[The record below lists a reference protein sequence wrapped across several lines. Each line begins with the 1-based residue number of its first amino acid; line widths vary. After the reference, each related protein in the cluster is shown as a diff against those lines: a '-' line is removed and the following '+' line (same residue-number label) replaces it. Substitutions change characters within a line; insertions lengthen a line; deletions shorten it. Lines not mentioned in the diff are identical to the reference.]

1 VTNPKK
7 LFSFAITYWVF
18 ILSTETFLALFARH
32 FSLLKLNMAAQN
44 GNTTAPGDAKD
55 GFDAIPQE
63 ILDRLT
69 RVDMPK
75 VRDIPSSEQTI
86 EVAGATIPT
95 YNCETLVLGSGAA
108 GMRAAVE
115 LKRRSID
122 VLVASTGLFAGTSA
136 CSGSDKQ
143 TLYTASTDYKG
154 DNFLKYAEGLCSGGA
169 MNFSTAYVEAVGSID
184 ALGGLQFMG
193 LPLPH
198 DDQGAILRYQ
208 TDHDEAGR
216 ATSCGPRTSKLMVK
230 VLFEEAIT
238 LGMRIL
244 SGCSGLKIVKQI
256 VNSTDRVVGVLATH
270 RTEKRNPY
278 GFIFIKCEDLVI
290 ATGGPGELY
299 RDSVYPHHCH
309 GGLGIALEAGVEL
322 CNLTE
327 SQFGIGT
334 PRTTFPWNLSGTYVQ
349 VMPRVYSVDDDGK
362 EINFLANYYRTTREM
377 VSNTFRKGYQ
387 WPFHSTRMLEY
398 GSSLFDL
405 AVFLEQKAGR
415 KVFLDF
421 LSNPDPVNPDET
433 FSLDD
438 LDPDVRS
445 YLENNEALY
454 ELPIDR
460 LRRMNPLAI
469 ELYRMH
475 GTDLCK
481 EPLEFAMNNQ
491 HMNGGILVDDWGKTS
506 LEGCYAVG
514 EAAGNHGVTRPGGAA
529 LNSGQVF
536 GKRVAVAIK
545 RSKLNTRPNELD
557 TETLNSVLAGSLEE
571 AASCLDSTSGQ
582 PISDIKT
589 EIQARMSDHAGIIC
603 TADEVSQALADS
615 RSLRSR
621 INEQGV
627 TVSSPSLVG
636 SAIRWKQ
643 MAKVSEA
650 VLTALDHYIQQGGG
664 SRGARAICSPDGS
677 DCPEAKVEDL
687 SQFRFKRER
696 AEDKAKKICIKQS
709 GDAFEIREENVDL
722 EPKVQREFFEK
733 GWGPYLIKEG

>member
-1 VTNPKK
+1 MSTDPQN
-7 LFSFAITYWVF
+7 LENTRTDSFDT
-18 ILSTETFLALFARH
+18 
-32 FSLLKLNMAAQN
+32 
-44 GNTTAPGDAKD
+44 
-55 GFDAIPQE
+55 IPQE

-75 VRDIPSSEQTI
+75 VKGIEPSSDCMEIDGTR
-86 EVAGATIPT
+86 IPVYT
-95 YNCETLVLGSGAA
+95 CEALVLGSGAA

-115 LKRRSID
+115 LKRRQVD
-122 VLVASTGLFAGTSA
+122 VLVASTGLYAGTSA

-154 DNFLKYAEGLCSGGA
+154 DNFVQYAKGLCAGGG

-198 DDQGAILRYQ
+198 DDNGAILRYQ

-230 VLFEEAIT
+230 VLFDEAIN
-238 LGMRIL
+238 LDLRIL
-244 SGCSGLKIVKQI
+244 PNCSGLRIVKELKDG
-256 VNSTDRVVGVLATH
+256 VERVCGLIAVH
-270 RTEKRNPY
+270 RPEERNPY
-278 GFIFIKCEDLVI
+278 GIIYIQCRDLVI

-299 RDSVYPHHCH
+299 RDSVYPHHCY
-309 GGLGIALEAGVEL
+309 GGLGIALEAGIGL
-322 CNLTE
+322 CNVTE

-349 VMPRVYSVDDDGK
+349 VMPRVYSVDEDGR
-362 EINFLANYYRTTREM
+362 ELNFLAKYYRTTREM

-387 WPFHSTRMLEY
+387 WPYHSTRMLDY

-405 AVFLEQKAGR
+405 AVYLEGQEGR
-415 KVFLDF
+415 KVYLDF
-421 LSNPDPVNPDET
+421 LQNPEPVNEGEE

-438 LDPDVRS
+438 LDPDVRA
-445 YLENNEALY
+445 YLENNEALQ

-491 HMNGGILVDDWGKTS
+491 HMNGGILIDDWGRTTLS
-506 LEGCYAVG
+506 GCYSIG
-514 EAAGNHGVTRPGGAA
+514 EAAGSHGVTRPGGAA

-545 RSKLNTRPNELD
+545 RAHVGEESRAQDPSGAASALQEFVKE
-557 TETLNSVLAGSLEE
+557 AGSYTGNATGLKVN
-571 AASCLDSTSGQ
+571 AVKQ
-582 PISDIKT
+582 
-589 EIQARMSDHAGIIC
+589 EIQARMSEYAGIIC
-603 TADEVSQALADS
+603 TAEAVADALEAARALCRRIDESGLSVNSPASVSQAF
-615 RSLRSR
+615 
-621 INEQGV
+621 
-627 TVSSPSLVG
+627 
-636 SAIRWKQ
+636 RWKQ
-643 MAKVSEA
+643 LAAASEA
-650 VLTALDHYIQQGGG
+650 VLTTLDYYIQNGGG
-664 SRGARAICSPDGS
+664 SRGARAICSAEGS
-677 DCPEAKVEDL
+677 KCPEARDADL
-687 SQFRFKRER
+687 SRFRFIEEQEK
-696 AEDKAKKICIKQS
+696 DKLEKLVVYPA
-709 GDAFEIREENVDL
+709 GDGFEIKSLPVDMAP
-722 EPKVQREFFEK
+722 EVEREFFEK

>member
-1 VTNPKK
+1 MSNQPQDQQTTQPK
-7 LFSFAITYWVF
+7 SFD
-18 ILSTETFLALFARH
+18 S
-32 FSLLKLNMAAQN
+32 
-44 GNTTAPGDAKD
+44 
-55 GFDAIPQE
+55 IPQD

-75 VRDIPSSEQTI
+75 VKGIDPSEECL
-86 EVAGATIPT
+86 EVAGEQIPV
-95 YNCETLVLGSGAA
+95 YICSALVLGSGAA

-115 LKRRSID
+115 LKRRGID
-122 VLVASTGLFAGTSA
+122 VLVASTGLYAGTSA

-154 DNFLKYAEGLCSGGA
+154 DNFVQYAKGLCAGGG

-198 DDQGAILRYQ
+198 DDYGAILRYQ

-230 VLFEEAIT
+230 VLFDEAVN
-238 LGMRIL
+238 LGIRIL
-244 SGCSGLKIVKQI
+244 QGCSGMQIVKESVEGKEQVCGLI
-256 VNSTDRVVGVLATH
+256 AIH
-270 RTEKRNPY
+270 RSEKRNAY
-278 GFIFIKCEDLVI
+278 GIIYIQCSDLVI

-299 RDSVYPHHCH
+299 RDSVYPHHCY
-309 GGLGIALEAGVEL
+309 GGLGLALEAGIGL
-322 CNLTE
+322 CNVTE

-349 VMPRVYSVDDDGK
+349 VMPRVYSVDDEGN
-362 EINFLANYYRTTREM
+362 ELNFLAKYYRTTREM

-387 WPFHSTRMLEY
+387 WPYHSTRMLDY

-405 AVFLEQKAGR
+405 AVYLEGKAGR
-415 KVFLDF
+415 KVYLDF
-421 LSNPDPVNPDET
+421 LRNPEPVREGET

-438 LDPDVRS
+438 LDPDVRA
-445 YLENNEALY
+445 YLENNEALQ

-475 GTDLCK
+475 GTDLCE

-491 HMNGGILVDDWGKTS
+491 HMNGGILIDDWGRTS
-506 LEGCYAVG
+506 LNGCYSIG
-514 EAAGNHGVTRPGGAA
+514 EAAGSHGVTRPGGAA

-545 RSKLNTRPNELD
+545 RSHVGNER
-557 TETLNSVLAGSLEE
+557 ELAAKESGIGALKDFIEE
-571 AASCLDSTSGQ
+571 ARSYTN
-582 PISDIKT
+582 SDTGLKT
-589 EIQARMSDHAGIIC
+589 GDVKAEIQERMSESAGIIC
-603 TADEVSQALADS
+603 TPDDVETALVQARALRRRITESGLSVNSPASVSQAF
-615 RSLRSR
+615 
-621 INEQGV
+621 
-627 TVSSPSLVG
+627 
-636 SAIRWKQ
+636 RWKQ
-643 MAKVSEA
+643 MAAVSEA
-650 VLTALDHYIQQGGG
+650 VLTALDHYIRNGGG
-664 SRGARAICSPDGS
+664 SRGARAICSPEGTQ
-677 DCPEAKVEDL
+677 CPEARDADL
-687 SQFRFKRER
+687 SRFRFIEEQEK
-696 AEDKAKKICIKQS
+696 DKQEKLVVSPDGEGFKIH
-709 GDAFEIREENVDL
+709 ALPVDMSP
-722 EPKVQREFFEK
+722 EVTREFFEK

>member
-1 VTNPKK
+1 MTTD
-7 LFSFAITYWVF
+7 F
-18 ILSTETFLALFARH
+18 ET
-32 FSLLKLNMAAQN
+32 
-44 GNTTAPGDAKD
+44 TPVD
-55 GFDAIPQE
+55 GIASIPQN

-69 RVDMPK
+69 RVDMPS
-75 VRDIPSSEQTI
+75 VRGIDASNTCLEINTVS
-86 EVAGATIPT
+86 IPT
-95 YNCETLVLGSGAA
+95 YQCEALVLGSGAA

-115 LKRRSID
+115 LHRRGVD

-154 DNFLKYAEGLCSGGA
+154 DNFIQYAQSLCSGGA
-169 MNFSTAYVEAVGSID
+169 MDFSTAYVEAIGSND
-184 ALGGLQFMG
+184 AVGGLQFMG

-230 VLFEEAIT
+230 VLFDEALT
-238 LGMRIL
+238 LGVRIL
-244 SGCSGLKIVKQI
+244 PSTSGIRIVKET
-256 VNSTDRVVGVLATH
+256 VDGEERVCGVIALH
-270 RTEKRNPY
+270 REESRNDF
-278 GFIFIKCEDLVI
+278 GLIFIQCEDLII

-309 GGLGIALEAGVEL
+309 GGLGLALEAGIEL
-322 CNLTE
+322 CNVTE

-349 VMPRVYSVDDDGK
+349 VMPRVYSVDHDGK
-362 EINFLANYYRTTREM
+362 EVNFLKRYYRSTREM

-387 WPFHSTRMLEY
+387 WPFHSTRMLDY

-405 AVFLEQKAGR
+405 AVYLECQAGR
-415 KVFLDF
+415 KVYLDF
-421 LSNPDPVNPDET
+421 LRNPEPVNEGES
-433 FSLDD
+433 FSLED

-454 ELPIDR
+454 NLPIDR

-475 GTDLCK
+475 GTDLCR

-491 HMNGGILVDDWGKTS
+491 HMNGGILINDWGQTS
-506 LEGCYAVG
+506 LAGCYAIG
-514 EAAGNHGVTRPGGAA
+514 EAAGSHGVTRPGGAA

-545 RSKLNTRPNELD
+545 RSRLD
-557 TETLNSVLAGSLEE
+557 KSAFEANQTTILQQICETLDDANAFV
-571 AASCLDSTSGQ
+571 ASANASART
-582 PISDIKT
+582 PKDIKA
-589 EIQARMSDHAGIIC
+589 EVQARMSDAAGIIC
-603 TADEVSQALADS
+603 SPDNVAEALVAARKLRREVEA
-615 RSLRSR
+615 
-621 INEQGV
+621 QGLQ
-627 TVSSPSLVG
+627 VSSPSLVG
-636 SAIRWKQ
+636 QAFRWRH
-643 MAKVSEA
+643 MVWVSEA
-650 VLTALDHYIQQGGG
+650 VLTALDYYIQNGGG
-664 SRGARAICSPDGS
+664 SRGARAICSPEGTR
-677 DCPEAKVEDL
+677 CPDASHEDL
-687 SQFRFKRER
+687 SRFRFVE
-696 AEDKAKKICIKQS
+696 EQAK
-709 GDAFEIREENVDL
+709 DREEKLIVSREGENIRVHALPVDL
-722 EPKVQREFFEK
+722 TPEVKREFFEK